1 MNNEINTDLF
11 AKDLTA
17 LMEELNVVKKISKF
31 GEDYDDV
38 RKSIDNPRDKEMF
51 RLSEYVT
58 ISELVSKKLE
68 IPAIKV
74 FECMNKL
81 FRTFTASQERIFKTL
96 TADSETRSLLV
107 EDLIGNKNIEE
118 VYVSIQNEPSFIE
131 LCDALRNVYKA

>member
-38 RKSIDNPRDKEMF
+38 RKSIDNPRDKEIF

-96 TADSETRSLLV
+96 TADSETRALLV

-118 VYVSIQNEPSFIE
+118 VYVSIQDESSFIE

>member
-68 IPAIKV
+68 IPAVKV

-81 FRTFTASQERIFKTL
+81 FRTFTANQERIFKTL
-96 TADSETRSLLV
+96 TADSETRTLLI
-107 EDLIGNKNIEE
+107 EDLIGDKNIEE
-118 VYVSIQNEPSFIE
+118 VYVSIQDEPSFIE

>member
-68 IPAIKV
+68 IPEIKV

>member
-58 ISELVSKKLE
+58 ISELVSKKLQ
-68 IPAIKV
+68 IPAVKV

-81 FRTFTASQERIFKTL
+81 FRTFTANQERVFKTL
-96 TADSETRSLLV
+96 TADSETRTLLI
-107 EDLIGNKNIEE
+107 EDLIGDKNIEE
-118 VYVSIQNEPSFIE
+118 VYVSIQDEPSFIE

>member
-68 IPAIKV
+68 IPAAKV

-81 FRTFTASQERIFKTL
+81 FRTFTANQERIFKTL
-96 TADSETRSLLV
+96 TADSETRTLLV
-107 EDLIGNKNIEE
+107 EDLIGDKNIEE
-118 VYVSIQNEPSFIE
+118 VYVSIQDEPSFIE

>member
-38 RKSIDNPRDKEMF
+38 RKSIDNPRDKEIF

-68 IPAIKV
+68 IPTVKV

-96 TADSETRSLLV
+96 TADSETRTLLV

-118 VYVSIQNEPSFIE
+118 VYVSIQDEASFIE

>member
-68 IPAIKV
+68 IPAVKV

-96 TADSETRSLLV
+96 TADSETRTLLV
-107 EDLIGNKNIEE
+107 EDLIGDKNIEE
-118 VYVSIQNEPSFIE
+118 VYVSIQEEPSFIE

>member
-68 IPAIKV
+68 IPAVKV

-81 FRTFTASQERIFKTL
+81 FRTFTANQERVFKTL
-96 TADSETRSLLV
+96 TADSETRTLLV
-107 EDLIGNKNIEE
+107 EDLIGDKNIEE
-118 VYVSIQNEPSFIE
+118 VYVSIQDESSFIE

>member
-31 GEDYDDV
+31 GDDYDKV
-38 RKSIDNPRDKEMF
+38 RKSIGNPRDKEIF

-68 IPAIKV
+68 IPAVKV

-96 TADSETRSLLV
+96 TADSETRNLLL
-107 EDLIGNKNIEE
+107 EDLIGNKTIEE
-118 VYVSIQNEPSFIE
+118 VYTTIQDEPSFIE
-131 LCDALRNVYKA
+131 LCDALRNVYKD

>member
-96 TADSETRSLLV
+96 TADSETRALLV

-118 VYVSIQNEPSFIE
+118 VYVSIQDEPSFIE
-131 LCDALRNVYKA
+131 LCDALRNVYRA

>member
-68 IPAIKV
+68 IPAVKV

-81 FRTFTASQERIFKTL
+81 FRTFTANQERIFKTL
-96 TADSETRSLLV
+96 TADSETRTLLV
-107 EDLIGNKNIEE
+107 EDLIGDKNIEE
-118 VYVSIQNEPSFIE
+118 VYVSIQDEPSFIE

>member
-31 GEDYDDV
+31 GDDYDDV

-68 IPAIKV
+68 IPAVKV

-81 FRTFTASQERIFKTL
+81 FRTFTANQERVFKTL
-96 TADSETRSLLV
+96 TADSETRTLLV
-107 EDLIGNKNIEE
+107 EDLIGDKNIEE
-118 VYVSIQNEPSFIE
+118 VYVSIQDEPSFIE

>member
-96 TADSETRSLLV
+96 TADSETRALLV

-118 VYVSIQNEPSFIE
+118 VYVSIQDEPSFIE

>member
-81 FRTFTASQERIFKTL
+81 FRTFTVSQERIFKTL
-96 TADSETRSLLV
+96 TADSETRTLLV

-118 VYVSIQNEPSFIE
+118 VYVSIQDEPSFIE